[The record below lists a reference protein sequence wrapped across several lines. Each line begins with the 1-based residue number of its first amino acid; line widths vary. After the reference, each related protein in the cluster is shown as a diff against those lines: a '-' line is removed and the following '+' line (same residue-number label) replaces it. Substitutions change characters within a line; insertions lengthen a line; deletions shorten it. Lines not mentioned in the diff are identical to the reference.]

1 MIDSITPFFLI
12 DIGPPPSLPTTCTCV
27 HTYTHMMKHSNTL
40 FLKKCFEGSCV
51 NSGHAKQQRK
61 NEYNSSVQN
70 HLTVVNGTFHFI

>member
-51 NSGHAKQQRK
+51 ISDLAKQQRK

-70 HLTVVNGTFHFI
+70 H